1 MNSPFREK
9 KKFVKALKLLREHR
23 KQFKKLF
30 KQHEVAELV
39 SLESSYKSVF
49 KSRLPTEKKIDR
61 LLDVLVRSSAYMER
75 LTAIKNDLISYST
88 GSLKLVKQ
96 ITRCLQ
102 RQEGFNKLTK
112 KKQET
117 LIEIEL
123 GEFVDFERM
132 LKNSLDIIN
141 NSIDYLNKLQFNLK
155 FVVGIL
161 KDRAKEGQQHA

>member
-9 KKFVKALKLLREHR
+9 KKFIKALKLLREHR

-30 KQHEVAELV
+30 KQHEVAELT

-49 KSRLPTEKKIDR
+49 KSRLPMEKKIDR

-75 LTAIKNDLISYST
+75 LTAIKNDLISHST

-102 RQEGFNKLTK
+102 RQGGFNKLTK
-112 KKQET
+112 KKQEN

-155 FVVGIL
+155 FVVGII
-161 KDRAKEGQQHA
+161 KERAREG